1 MKKRKIL
8 DVIARDCI
16 QIDDIFDGHTPHDII
31 DHMED
36 IKQQFKDRHVYFS
49 VAHDIYDGDMYLEL
63 RECREENDQEY
74 EQRLATEQK
83 IKEKKKKKKI
93 DDESR
98 ELAEY
103 ERLKKKFEDRSGV
116 EK

>member
-1 MKKRKIL
+1 MNKRKIL
-8 DVIARDCI
+8 DVIVRDYI
-16 QIDDIFDGHTPHDII
+16 QIDNIFDGHTPHDII

-36 IKQQFKDRHVYFS
+36 IKQQFKDRYVYFN
-49 VAHDIYDGDMYLEL
+49 VEYDPYEGTMYLEL
-63 RECREENDQEY
+63 RESREENDQEY

-83 IKEKKKKKKI
+83 IKEKEKKKKI
-93 DDESR
+93 DDDAR

-103 ERLKKKFEDRSGV
+103 ERLKKKFEDQSGV